1 MIRTYELSPQRNSL
15 TFEEFIDIPTGNNG
29 YIDSEHSTGVFNRP
43 VDKFVGN
50 VWSIYDQ
57 GLNQARHALAGCG
70 DVNNALSFGGYTGAI
85 VATTEKWSGSSWATT
100 SALNQVRDYL
110 AGCGDVNNA

>member
-70 DVNNALSFGGYTGAI
+70 DVNNALSFGGNTGAI
-85 VATTEKWSGSSWATT
+85 VATTEKFITNPLTGFKAEFNI
-100 SALNQVRDYL
+100 AEN
-110 AGCGDVNNA
+110 